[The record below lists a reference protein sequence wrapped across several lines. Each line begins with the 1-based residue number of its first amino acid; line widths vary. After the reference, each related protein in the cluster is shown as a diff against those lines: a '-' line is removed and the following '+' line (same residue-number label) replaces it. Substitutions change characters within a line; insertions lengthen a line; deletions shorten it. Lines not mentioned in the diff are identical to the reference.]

1 MKFSS
6 REMKGWIE
14 DEIFRLLPSSFLQDP
29 FHSIE
34 SLNGHVVKESKWR
47 RAALVTLPAGQ
58 EIFLKID
65 KTKDWL
71 EYLKYLILP
80 SKARKEWFV
89 AYRLRRQRLPVP
101 KPMGWIEKR
110 RLGSVE
116 ESLYFTEALGSGG
129 SASDELD
136 ILQSE
141 STVRTLAETVKKFH
155 DAGLTH
161 NDLHIGNFLW
171 VKGQLFLTDLHNA
184 SIRKA
189 TSLKQRLWDITHLFH
204 SLRSF
209 WSEKEQRT
217 FLEIYFEREAGPLKK
232 MEVSLEVIHHGM
244 DRLQRRQWQSRT
256 KRCLKNSTE
265 FVLEKEGDLT
275 VFHRRDFV
283 LDEVKTIV
291 EGHRN
296 LVWETPEGLTKHSPR
311 VNVSLTQREDKKLA
325 VKHFCYPCPWDRLKD
340 LLRRSKGRKAWIGGN
355 GLKARGIS
363 SVQPLALAETSHWLG
378 PKESFFLMETSEGSQ
393 ELDRYVLHGLGNF
406 RRKRMFIQA
415 FAGWLADL
423 YNKGIYHRDM
433 KTCNFLVHEKQ
444 KSWNFYLLD
453 LEDVTFEQRVTERK
467 LFKNFF
473 QLNTSTPRIISRTD
487 RLWFAKECLG
497 RIPDI
502 KNAKRLLRQVAQESL
517 GRDVVYV
524 SPHGTVIEKL

>member
-14 DEIFRLLPSSFLQDP
+14 DEIFHLLPSSFLKDP
-29 FHSIE
+29 FGSIE

-47 RAALVTLPAGQ
+47 RAALVSLPTGQ
-58 EIFLKID
+58 KVFLKID

-71 EYLKYLILP
+71 EYFKYLMFP
-80 SKARKEWFV
+80 SKARKEWSV
-89 AYRLRRQRLPVP
+89 AYRLRRRKLPVP
-101 KPMGWIEKR
+101 RPLGWIEKR

-116 ESLYFTEALGSGG
+116 ESLYLTEVLGTGG

-136 ILQSE
+136 TLQSE
-141 STVRTLAETVKKFH
+141 SMVRALAETVKNFH

-171 VKGQLFLTDLHNA
+171 VNGALFLTDLHSA
-184 SIRKA
+184 SIHKA
-189 TSLKQRLWDITHLFH
+189 ISLKRRLWNITHLFH

-209 WSEKEQRT
+209 WWEKEQRA
-217 FLEIYFEREAGPLKK
+217 FLEIYFGKEVGPLQK
-232 MEVSLEVIHHGM
+232 MEPFLQHIHHGM
-244 DRLQRRQWQSRT
+244 DRLQRRQWRSRT

-265 FVLEKEGDLT
+265 FSFEKEGDLT
-275 VFHRRDFV
+275 FFRRKGFL
-283 LDEVKTIV
+283 LDELKTIV
-291 EGHRN
+291 EGHRS
-296 LVWETPEGLTKHSPR
+296 LIREKPDGLTKHSPR
-311 VNVSLTQREDKKLA
+311 VIVSLTQRGDKKLA
-325 VKHFCYPCPWDRLKD
+325 VKHFCYPCLWDRLKD

-363 SVQPLALAETSHWLG
+363 SVLPLALVEANQWLG
-378 PKESFFLMETSEGSQ
+378 PKESFFLMETLEGSQ
-393 ELDRYVLHGLGNF
+393 ELDRYVLQGLGDF
-406 RRKRMFIQA
+406 RRKRIFIRA

-423 YNKGIYHRDM
+423 YNKKIYHKDM
-433 KTCNFLVHEKQ
+433 KTCNFLVHETQ
-444 KSWNFYLLD
+444 KFWDFHLLD
-453 LEDVTFEQRVTERK
+453 LEDVRFGQRVTERK
-467 LFKNFF
+467 LFKNFL

-487 RLWFAKECLG
+487 RLRFAKECLG

-502 KNAKRLLRQVAQESL
+502 KNAKRLLRRVAQESL

-524 SPHGTVIEKL
+524 SPHGTVVEKL

>member
-14 DEIFRLLPSSFLQDP
+14 DEIFRFLPSSFVQDP

-71 EYLKYLILP
+71 ETLKYLILP

-89 AYRLRRQRLPVP
+89 AYGLRRQRLPVP
-101 KPMGWIEKR
+101 RPLGWIEKVR
-110 RLGSVE
+110 RGSVV
-116 ESLYFTEALGSGG
+116 ESLYLSEVVGTGE
-129 SASDELD
+129 SASEQLES
-136 ILQSE
+136 LQNE
-141 STVRTLAETVKKFH
+141 SGVRLFAETVKRFH

-171 VKGQLFLTDLHNA
+171 VRGILFLTDLHNA

-189 TSLKQRLWDITHLFH
+189 ISLKQRLWNITHLFH

-265 FVLEKEGDLT
+265 FSFEKEGSLT
-275 VFHRRDFV
+275 CFRRKDFT
-283 LDEVKTIV
+283 LEEVKAVV
-291 EGHRN
+291 EGHQNVVREN
-296 LVWETPEGLTKHSPR
+296 PEGLTKHSPK
-311 VNVSLTQREDKKLA
+311 VIVSLTQRGDKKFA
-325 VKHFCYPCPWDRLKD
+325 VKHFRYPHLSNRLKD
-340 LLRRSKGRKAWIGGN
+340 LLRKSKGRKAWIGGN

-363 SVQPLALAETSHWLG
+363 SVQPLALVERNHWLG
-378 PKESFFLMETSEGSQ
+378 PKESFFLMETLEGSQ
-393 ELDRYVLHGLGNF
+393 ELDRYILQGLGDF
-406 RRKRMFIQA
+406 KRKRIFIRA

-423 YNKGIYHRDM
+423 YHKGIYHKDM
-433 KTCNFLVHEKQ
+433 KTCNFLVYEKQ
-444 KSWNFYLLD
+444 TSWDFYLLD
-453 LEDVTFEQRVTERK
+453 LEDVKFGQRVTKRK

-524 SPHGTVIEKL
+524 SPHGTVVEKL

>member
-1 MKFSS
+1 MEFSS
-6 REMKGWIE
+6 AGMKGWIE
-14 DEIFRLLPSSFLQDP
+14 DDIFHLLPSSFLEDP
-29 FHSIE
+29 FHAIRV
-34 SLNGHVVKESKWR
+34 LNGQLIKESKWR

-58 EIFLKID
+58 KIFLKTD

-71 EYLKYLILP
+71 ETLKYLFFP

-89 AYRLRRQRLPVP
+89 ADRLQRRKLPVP
-101 KPMGWIEKR
+101 RPLGWIEKR
-110 RLGSVE
+110 RRGSVV
-116 ESLYFTEALGSGG
+116 ESLYLSEVLGTGE
-129 SASDELD
+129 SASEQL
-136 ILQSE
+136 E
-141 STVRTLAETVKKFH
+141 SLRNESGVRLLAETVKRFH
-155 DAGLTH
+155 DAGLAH

-171 VKGQLFLTDLHNA
+171 VRGVLFLTDLHNA
-184 SIRKA
+184 SIRKT
-189 TSLKQRLWDITHLFH
+189 TSLKQRLWNITHLFH

-209 WSEKEQRT
+209 WREKEQRV
-217 FLEIYFEREAGPLKK
+217 FLEIYFENEVGPLKK
-232 MEVSLEVIHHGM
+232 IEAFLESIHHGM
-244 DRLQRRQWQSRT
+244 DHLQRRQWQSRT

-265 FVLEKEGDLT
+265 FLLEKERDLT

-291 EGHRN
+291 EVHRN
-296 LVWETPEGLTKHSPR
+296 LIWEKPEGLTKHSPR
-311 VNVSLTQREDKKLA
+311 VIVSLTQRGDRTFA
-325 VKHFCYPCPWDRLKD
+325 VKHFRTPYFWDRLKD

-363 SVQPLALAETSHWLG
+363 SVQPLALVETSQWLG
-378 PKESFFLMETSEGSQ
+378 PKESLFLMETLEGSQ

-453 LEDVTFEQRVTERK
+453 LEDVKFGQRVTERK

-524 SPHGTVIEKL
+524 SPHGTVVEKL